1 MVYLG
6 GESLHRIVKEEGAE
20 AIFNKKNLDSSTKTV
35 LDAFARRIL
44 KLEKEIKTLKGE
56 E

>member
-1 MVYLG
+1 MIYLD
-6 GESLHRIVKEEGAE
+6 GESLYRIVKEEKVE
-20 AIFNKKNLDSSTKTV
+20 ARFNKKDLDSSTKTV